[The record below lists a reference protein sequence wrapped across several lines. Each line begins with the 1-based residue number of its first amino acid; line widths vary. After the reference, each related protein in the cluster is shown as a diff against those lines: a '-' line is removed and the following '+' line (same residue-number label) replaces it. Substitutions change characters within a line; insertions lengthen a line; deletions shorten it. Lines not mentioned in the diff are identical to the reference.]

1 MSSIKFSKSFINKI
15 SSKID
20 PELVEYHATRQNR
33 YKAFDKPL
41 ESFVE
46 RVLVNELGTTDRT
59 ELRKLSTIKKRM
71 MVRKKSRYYR
81 ICSDMVEAQ
90 EWKNESDVYF
100 YRDALTVYNLTGQ
113 LILNNK
119 EYPDFPSMEK
129 EQLRIIKDWATD
141 VETKLINFPGQGKK
155 TPKSQE
161 RDFIGD
167 LTINI
172 LNIAEEDYGFDLS
185 SVIYVGVDDISAK
198 SLFVNKKQI
207 VTKQDIQNGKLEVYR
222 SEDGKHRTLITFPPD
237 MFKKKESIQLFDSRD
252 MQILSYLILQWEQSS
267 SSILPLPI
275 RIIDIYH
282 AVTGN
287 VKLKPSKN
295 QYDDIWN
302 RCYKMWALGFEG
314 YSGETFTGGR
324 RLIAECELDDKQ
336 HIIYIVMSQY
346 LMDEIKENKIRKMP
360 AEPLNEL
367 TDNTARIL
375 YYPFMKQRVS
385 AYETAMEKEMEVTV
399 YPMQIKYESFLR
411 WVNFG
416 DGTKK
421 DNNTAIMEALE
432 EYKEKGIFIKNYR
445 YIATKQMYYIEFF
458 ALTDIE
464 IQDLDFYFNKS
475 EENPED
481 VIDQLNLFTPIID

>member
-336 HIIYIVMSQY
+336 HIIYIVMSRY

-421 DNNTAIMEALE
+421 DNNTALMEALE

>member
-198 SLFVNKKQI
+198 SLFLNKKQI

>member
-1 MSSIKFSKSFINKI
+1 MSTIKFSKSFVNKI
-15 SSKID
+15 SSKVDADLI
-20 PELVEYHATRQNR
+20 EYHANRQNR
-33 YKAFDKPL
+33 YKVFDKPF

-46 RVLVNELGTTDRT
+46 RVLTDELKTTDRM
-59 ELRKLSTIKKRM
+59 ELRKLSTVKKKM
-71 MVRKKSRYYR
+71 MVRKKLRYYR
-81 ICSDMVEAQ
+81 ICSDMVETH
-90 EWKNESDVYF
+90 EWKNESDTYF

-113 LILNNK
+113 LILNDV

-129 EQLRIIKDWATD
+129 EQLKIIKEWATD
-141 VETKLINFPGQGKK
+141 VDTKLISFPGQGKK

-161 RDFIGD
+161 RDFICD

-172 LNIAEEDYGFDLS
+172 LDIAEKDYGFDLS
-185 SVIYVGVDDISAK
+185 SVTYVGVDDISAK

-207 VTKQDIQNGKLEVYR
+207 VTKKDIQNGKLEVYR

-237 MFKKKESIQLFDSRD
+237 MFKKKDSIQLFDSRD

-267 SSILPLPI
+267 SSVTPLPI

-282 AVTGN
+282 AINGN
-287 VKLKPSKN
+287 VKSNPSKN

-314 YSGETFTGGR
+314 YSGDTFTGGR
-324 RLIAECELDDKQ
+324 RLIAECELDEKQ
-336 HIIYIVMSQY
+336 HIIYVVMSQY

-360 AEPLNEL
+360 AEPLNNLE
-367 TDNTARIL
+367 DNTARIL

-385 AYETAMEKEMEVTV
+385 AYETAVEKGMEVQV
-399 YPMQIKYESFLR
+399 YPMNIKYESFLR

-416 DGTKK
+416 DANKK
-421 DNNTAIMEALE
+421 DNNAAIAEALE

-445 YIATKQMYYIEFF
+445 YLATKQMYYIEFF

-475 EENPED
+475 EDNPED
-481 VIDQLNLFTPIID
+481 MIDQLSIFSPVID

>member
-1 MSSIKFSKSFINKI
+1 MGSIKYSKSFINKI

-20 PELVEYHATRQNR
+20 QDLIEYYQSRRNR
-33 YKAFDKPL
+33 YKVFDKPF

-46 RVLVNELGTTDRT
+46 HILVEDLGTTDRM
-59 ELRKLSTIKKRM
+59 ELRKMSYVKKKSYA
-71 MVRKKSRYYR
+71 RKKLRYYKT
-81 ICSDMVEAQ
+81 CCDMVETN
-90 EWKNESDVYF
+90 EWKNESDTYF
-100 YRDALTVYNLTGQ
+100 FRDALTVYKLTGQ

-119 EYPDFPSMEK
+119 EYPDFPSMEQ
-129 EQLRIIKDWATD
+129 EQLFIIKDWAMN
-141 VETKLINFPGQGKK
+141 VESKLINSPSQGKK
-155 TPKSQE
+155 TPRMQE
-161 RDFIGD
+161 RDFMTD

-185 SVIYVGVDDISAK
+185 TVTYVGVDDISAK
-198 SLFVNKKQI
+198 SLFVNKKQT

-222 SEDGKHRTLITFPPD
+222 SEDGQHRTLITFPPD
-237 MFKKKESIQLFDSRD
+237 MFKKKDSIQLFDSRD

-282 AVTGN
+282 AISGN
-287 VKLKPSKN
+287 VKSKPSKN

-314 YSGETFTGGR
+314 YSGENFTGGR
-324 RLIAECELDDKQ
+324 RLIAECERDEKQ
-336 HIIYIVMSQY
+336 NIIYIIMSQY

-385 AYETAMEKEMEVTV
+385 AYETALEKEMDVSV

-416 DGTKK
+416 NGSKK
-421 DNNTAIMEALE
+421 DNNAAIMEALE
-432 EYKEKGIFIKNYR
+432 EYKEKKIFVKNYK
-445 YIATKQMYYIEFF
+445 YLATKQMYYIEFY
-458 ALTDIE
+458 ALTEIE
-464 IQDLDFYFNKS
+464 IQDLDFYFNRS
-475 EENPED
+475 NENPED
-481 VIDQLNLFTPIID
+481 VIDQLNFFSPVID

>member
-421 DNNTAIMEALE
+421 DNNTALMEALE

>member
-161 RDFIGD
+161 SDFIGD

>member
-1 MSSIKFSKSFINKI
+1 MNSIKFSKSFINKI
-15 SSKID
+15 SNKID
-20 PELVEYHATRQNR
+20 PDLIEYHANRKNR
-33 YKAFDKPL
+33 YKAFNKPF

-46 RVLVNELGTTDRT
+46 KVLIDELGTTDRT
-59 ELRKLSTIKKRM
+59 ELRKISTMKKRM
-71 MVRKKSRYYR
+71 MVRKKARYYKT
-81 ICSDMVEAQ
+81 CADMVEAH
-90 EWKNESDVYF
+90 EWKNESDIYF
-100 YRDALTVYNLTGQ
+100 YKDALTVYNLTGQ
-113 LILNNK
+113 LILNGN
-119 EYPDFPSMEK
+119 EYPDFPAMEK
-129 EQLRIIKDWATD
+129 EQLRIIKDWSTD
-141 VETKLINFPGQGKK
+141 INTKLISFPGQGKK

-161 RDFIGD
+161 RDFICD
-167 LTINI
+167 LTINV

-185 SVIYVGVDDISAK
+185 SVTYVGVDDISAK

-207 VTKQDIQNGKLEVYR
+207 VTKQDIRNGKLEVYR

-267 SSILPLPI
+267 SSVLPLPI

-282 AVTGN
+282 AITGN
-287 VKLKPSKN
+287 IRLNPSKN

-314 YSGETFTGGR
+314 YSGDTFTGGR
-324 RLIAECELDDKQ
+324 RLIAECERDEKQ
-336 HIIYIVMSQY
+336 NIIYIVMSQY

-367 TDNTARIL
+367 EDNTARIL

-385 AYETAMEKEMEVTV
+385 AYETAIEKGIEVDI

-416 DGTKK
+416 DGNKK
-421 DNNTAIMEALE
+421 NNNAAIVEALE

-475 EENPED
+475 EDNPED